1 MVERAVA
8 NTKNH
13 KQIISFDGEN
23 EDNSWTGHTHEKHDI
38 TGPYHVS
45 FETAIEFHEQ
55 QLRISVDAMD
65 RAGEGREYCNLG
77 KIRHSFGNFERATE
91 YQRKHLNIAKEL
103 GDRAA
108 EGCAYS
114 DLGNAFRNL
123 GDLSVQ

>member
-23 EDNSWTGHTHEKHDI
+23 EDNSWTGHTREKHDI

-55 QLRISVDAMD
+55 QLQISVDAKD
-65 RAGEGREYCNLG
+65 RADVSIVTWVKFIIVLEIL
-77 KIRHSFGNFERATE
+77 
-91 YQRKHLNIAKEL
+91 KEPQ
-103 GDRAA
+103 
-108 EGCAYS
+108 S
-114 DLGNAFRNL
+114 T
-123 GDLSVQ
+123 